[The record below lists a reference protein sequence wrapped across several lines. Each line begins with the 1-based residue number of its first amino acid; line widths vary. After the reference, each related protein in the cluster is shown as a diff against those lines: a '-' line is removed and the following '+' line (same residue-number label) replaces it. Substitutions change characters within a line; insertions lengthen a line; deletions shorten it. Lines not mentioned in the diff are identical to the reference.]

1 MSRFQERAPIS
12 TGYWSIKGLGAPI
25 RMMISWSG
33 APFEAKL
40 YDVKMPG
47 PDRKLDASAWF
58 GSKKALKERNPFI
71 NLPYVDDSSCL
82 ISQTNACFSYLGR
95 ELGLWP
101 SSPSDVIMAETLLCE
116 LMDLR
121 NSMTNFA
128 YSGAFED
135 VRADGLALL
144 ANVSGKN
151 GVLQKIELHFAN
163 KVCRDF
169 LVGGVCTAP
178 DFHLYEMIDQ
188 YSTLAFFL
196 EADSPFEQPQFAN
209 LKAFYNSFAAHPR
222 NAYYLTSKLN
232 QLPFNNKGAR
242 FGSVP
247 GGGRF
252 EAGQEYE
259 WAEDWTGVYQNK

>member
-1 MSRFQERAPIS
+1 
-12 TGYWSIKGLGAPI
+12 
-25 RMMISWSG
+25 
-33 APFEAKL
+33 
-40 YDVKMPG
+40 MPG

-178 DFHLYEMIDQ
+178 DFHLYEVRSALERAGRCERKERRGCCAGAHTERGGASENKGGGIVLSPSPAHLARQLLLTTRPSSYAQMIDQ

-232 QLPFNNKGAR
+232 RA
-242 FGSVP
+242 
-247 GGGRF
+247 
-252 EAGQEYE
+252 
-259 WAEDWTGVYQNK
+259 